1 MHYVIFDKTVCIC
14 AVKHTYAYAL
24 CFDKTVCICA
34 ANDELTGDDTFYKFN
49 IFYTMGNVARA
60 IVYIIKCNGK
70 LHI

>member
-34 ANDELTGDDTFYKFN
+34 AKDKLTEGYTFYMFN